1 MGGFGRSSYTKGVSY
16 MSNQIQIYNPEERTY
31 TMIDIS
37 TGEVI
42 DSPKTRDEK
51 IDCIGYL
58 KMVC

>member
-1 MGGFGRSSYTKGVSY
+1 MPNK
-16 MSNQIQIYNPEERTY
+16 IQIYVPEERAY

-51 IDCIGYL
+51 IDCAGYL